1 MLQLIWEFMNKN
13 IINIGIPAKG
23 RLFLESKSL
32 LRKKKLNV
40 YSERGERELLGRVKG
55 KPNLIVYFYHARELL
70 DQLSSGN
77 LDIAISGLDLLKES
91 EINIQKNIKIEKKL
105 NFGFATLKLAVR
117 EEFIDVFT
125 TLDLDEVAEEYF
137 KKNKKLIRIGTKYP
151 LLTKN
156 FLFKR
161 GVTNFTCVRSLGSTE
176 LMPATN
182 SSMLISDIVSS
193 GLTMKQNKLRP
204 LNDGEILK
212 SQACLFSSKKSKKKK
227 GIRSLISLLSN

>member
-1 MLQLIWEFMNKN
+1 MIKDV
-13 IINIGIPAKG
+13 INIGIVSKG
-23 RLFLESKSL
+23 RLLSESKKFL
-32 LRKKKLNV
+32 KRKKLNI
-40 YSERGERELLGRVKG
+40 YSERGERELIGKVKG
-55 KPNLIVYFYHARELL
+55 KPNLMIFFYHARELL
-70 DQLSSGN
+70 DQLSTGN
-77 LDIAISGLDLLKES
+77 LDLAISGLDLLKES
-91 EINIQKNIKIEKKL
+91 ETNIQKSIKIEKKL

-125 TLDLDEVAEEYF
+125 TLDLDEVAEEYL
-137 KKNKKLIRIGTKYP
+137 KKNKRLIRIGTKYP

-156 FLFKR
+156 FLFQR

-182 SSMLISDIVSS
+182 SSMLVSDIVSS

-212 SQACLFSSKKSKKKK
+212 SQACVFSSKKSKKKNGLK
-227 GIRSLISLLSN
+227 NLIRLLAK